1 MLHLSSCLFATVV
14 MHAYAIQ
21 DAWMHNAFLAL
32 TLTSVLFHTTHAECW
47 RVLDK
52 AVTHLVFGLV
62 MLDTQRVLA
71 GQYWWVVAFPVGTLA
86 LWAAESLCS
95 GDTRARVHL
104 ALHLVSV
111 TGMHAYL
118 LGV

>member
-14 MHAYAIQ
+14 VRAYAVQ
-21 DAWMHNAFLAL
+21 NAWVHHSFLAL
-32 TLTSVLFHTTHAECW
+32 TLTSVLFHTTRTTCW

-52 AVTHLVFGLV
+52 ALAHLVFACV
-62 MLDTQRVLA
+62 ALDAPRVLA
-71 GQYWWVVAFPVGTLA
+71 GKSWWVVAFPMGTLA
-86 LWAAESLCS
+86 FWYAEGLSQ
-95 GDTRARVHL
+95 GKTRAWLHL

-118 LGV
+118 GC